1 MNINNLKMNLNSF
14 VIYISMMMKL
24 SPTSYFKN
32 YLYENP
38 CFIKSKRCKVSINDF
53 HILNF
58 NEHDL
63 VLTKNYNVSQLKS
76 MCRYYKLKVSGNKKE
91 LITRVWNFLKF
102 SKHACMIQKIWR
114 GFIIREFTVTSKIK
128 DCVNSTDFLLLDDLK
143 NISPEQ
149 IFCFKDD
156 DGFVYGFH
164 VKSFHNL
171 IIKNYKPT
179 NPYNRK
185 VITKSTINK
194 FNKFIKYG
202 TKIGKQFELEI
213 KDETTE
219 LTLQKQIELQTHS
232 VFHKID
238 EFGHI
243 TDTSWFLS
251 LNRLQLK
258 KLLLELIDIWN
269 YRASLTPQAKMAIC
283 PPNGN
288 PFYDIDVNN
297 FQTYNIEKMQKK
309 ILKIFDKL
317 LTRGIDQNSK
327 SLGAFYILGSIT
339 LVNHNAA
346 IALPWL
352 YESVYYNPVQNN

>member
-1 MNINNLKMNLNSF
+1 MKIK
-14 VIYISMMMKL
+14 KL

-38 CFIKSKRCKVSINDF
+38 EIIKGKRCKVTIDEF

-58 NEHDL
+58 SEYDL
-63 VLTKNYNVSQLKS
+63 IISKNYNVSQLKS
-76 MCRYYKLKVSGNKKE
+76 ICRYYKLKISGNKKE
-91 LITRVWNFLKF
+91 LIKRAWNFLRF
-102 SKHACMIQKIWR
+102 SKFASIIQKMWR
-114 GFIIREFTVTSKIK
+114 GFIIREYTVTRKIK
-128 DCVNSTDFLLLDDLK
+128 DCVNSTDFLSLEDLK
-143 NISPEQ
+143 NIPKQQ
-149 IFCFKDD
+149 IFCFKDED
-156 DGFVYGFH
+156 KFVYGFH

-171 IIKNYKPT
+171 ILKNTNST

-185 VITKSTINK
+185 PITKSTIFR

-202 TKIGKQFELEI
+202 LKIGKKFELKI
-213 KDETTE
+213 KDETSE
-219 LTLQKQIELQTHS
+219 LSSQKQIELQTHS
-232 VFHKID
+232 IFHKID
-238 EFGHI
+238 QFGHI

-251 LNRLQLK
+251 LNRLRLK
-258 KLLLELIDIWN
+258 KLLLELVDIWN

-288 PFYDIDVNN
+288 PFYDINVNN
-297 FQTYNIEKMQKK
+297 FQTYNIEKMQRK

-346 IALPWL
+346 ISLPWL
-352 YESVYYNPVQNN
+352 YESVYYNPS